1 MTLPLS
7 GAMQTLATGD
17 QVTLGRAGFAGV
29 CETRPDRVTYFQR
42 CVVLPGTGLSHRQC
56 LQILLSGVERRELS
70 GDDRK
75 VHARFGLEFGQER

>member
-1 MTLPLS
+1 
-7 GAMQTLATGD
+7 MQTPATGD
-17 QVTLGRAGFAGV
+17 QVTLGRAGFRG
-29 CETRPDRVTYFQR
+29 CLRNPPDRVSGFQR
-42 CVVLPGTGLSHRQC
+42 CVVPLGTGLSHRQC